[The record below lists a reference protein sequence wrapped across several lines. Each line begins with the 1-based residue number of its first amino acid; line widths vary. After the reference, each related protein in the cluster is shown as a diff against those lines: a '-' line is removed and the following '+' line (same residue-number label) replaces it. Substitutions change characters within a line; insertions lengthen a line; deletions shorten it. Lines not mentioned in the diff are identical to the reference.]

1 MASEQIIAR
10 DTIRDLAHQAAE
22 AGQHHIQANP
32 YPEFS
37 AAHLQFEHDWNAA
50 VLELEEQES
59 LV

>member
-1 MASEQIIAR
+1 MFEPIVSR
-10 DTIRDLAHQAAE
+10 DTIRDRARQAAE

-37 AAHLQFEHDWNAA
+37 AAHIAFEHDWHAA
-50 VLELEEQES
+50 VLELEAQES